1 MTDPPL
7 TGKRILVTRAREQAG
22 ELTDSLKG
30 LGADV
35 LAFPTIE
42 IVPPR
47 SWEGLDRAIAQ
58 LASYDWI
65 IFTSVN
71 GVRFFL
77 ERLLAKTNTLSL
89 PSSLKVCAIGPAT
102 ARKLEEKGIHVDY
115 MPSEYVAEAIVQG
128 FEKIGVKGK
137 RILLARVKKAR
148 DVLPKNLRS
157 MGSVV
162 DVVEAYRTVKPRG
175 GSTRLKRIL
184 AGSQIDVVTFTS
196 SSTVNHFMELLE
208 KEDLR
213 APLRGI
219 AIASI
224 GPVTSQTVRQ
234 YGLEVSVQP
243 ADYTIPALAQ
253 AVVDYFTLPH
263 VKGTDSGRGGI
274 AVTTSDHVQLPVDVV
289 LFDLGNVILPFS
301 HFQIAEKLA
310 RYTSEPEHPGPKEIF
325 AYLFDHERGFVNEY
339 ESGKV
344 STHEFF
350 QSLRHHLG
358 LSLSFEA
365 FVPIWNEIFTEN
377 REVSEII
384 LALKG
389 KKRLGLI
396 SNTNP
401 LHFEYAL
408 RTFPVLRAFDQSILS
423 HEVGFKKPAV
433 EIFQKAMDWASVPA
447 EKIVLIDDMERHVT
461 VARSLGIQGVHFV
474 GAAHLRQA
482 LAPLLRT

>member
-1 MTDPPL
+1 MTDRPL

-22 ELTDSLKG
+22 EFADRLKD

-35 LAFPTIE
+35 TAFPTIE

-47 SWEGLDRAIAQ
+47 SWEGLDRAIDQ
-58 LASYDWI
+58 LSSYDWV

-71 GVRFFL
+71 GVHFFW
-77 ERLLAKTNTLSL
+77 ERLLTKTDHPGL
-89 PSSLKVCAIGPAT
+89 PSSLNVCAIGPGT
-102 ARKLEEKGIHVDY
+102 ARGLEEKGIRVDY
-115 MPSEYVAEAIVQG
+115 MPSEYVAEAVVQG

-148 DVLPKNLRS
+148 DVLPKSLRA
-157 MGSVV
+157 MGTTV
-162 DVVEAYRTVKPRG
+162 DVVETYRTVKPRG
-175 GSTRLKRIL
+175 GSKRLKSIL
-184 AGSQIDVVTFTS
+184 TEDRIDVVTFTS
-196 SSTVNHFMELLE
+196 SSTVSHFVELLE
-208 KEDLR
+208 KEDLP
-213 APLRGI
+213 ALLRGV

-224 GPVTSQTVRQ
+224 GPVTTQTVRQ
-234 YGLEVSVQP
+234 HGLDVRIQP
-243 ADYTIPALAQ
+243 ADYTIPALTQ
-253 AVVDYFTLPH
+253 AIVDYFTSSH
-263 VKGTDSGRGGI
+263 MRGTGPGRGD
-274 AVTTSDHVQLPVDVV
+274 VTEATSESVRLPADVV

-310 RYTSEPEHPGPKEIF
+310 RYASDRERSDPKEIF
-325 AYLFDHERGFVNEY
+325 AYLFDHEKGFVNEY
-339 ESGKV
+339 ESGKI

-350 QSLRHHLG
+350 QSLRDHLG
-358 LSLSFEA
+358 LSLPFET

-377 REVSEII
+377 RAVSEII

-396 SNTNP
+396 SNTNS

-408 RTFPVLRAFDQSILS
+408 RSFPVLRAFDQWILS

-447 EKIVLIDDMERHVT
+447 ERIVMIDDMERHVT
-461 VARSLGIQGVHFV
+461 VARSLGMQGVHFV
-474 GAAHLRQA
+474 GAKHLREV
-482 LAPLLRT
+482 LAPLFRA